1 MSLSV
6 TKSIDNWSVQDGCVE
21 RLTDNIA
28 YTSANPDD
36 ALVLVGPPRYGSDSY
51 SPSQLYPIGLLQQFQ
66 FSQGRGVQ
74 PMQTIG
80 SGRAYFTAGKS
91 TVQWSCGRLFA
102 KGPNLLK
109 ALSANAKRAGVD
121 RNRFGERTIA
131 PNSED
136 SAVNLDSELF
146 LIPFG
151 MQVIFRDK
159 SNNSLGAVYLE
170 MCMIQSYNLGLAAGQ
185 NVIMENVSGMCDRLF
200 AVNEGA
206 TQGVL
211 SGYPTGSNPDSTN
224 TSTNVTEK
232 IFGSSDDGVSGI

>member
-1 MSLSV
+1 MKI
-6 TKSIDNWSVQDGCVE
+6 TTGIDNWSVQDGCVE

-28 YTSANPDD
+28 YTAANPDD
-36 ALVLVGPPRYGSDSY
+36 ALVLVGPPRYSSSTYD
-51 SPSQLYPIGLLQQFQ
+51 PSKLYPVGLLQQFQ

-109 ALSANAKRAGVD
+109 ALMQNAKDSGVELD
-121 RNRFGERTIA
+121 KFGERPISNGA
-131 PNSED
+131 SNF
-136 SAVNLDSELF
+136 AVNLDSELF

-159 SNNSLGAVYLE
+159 SNNNLGGVYLE
-170 MCMIQSYNLGLAAGQ
+170 LCMIQSYNLGLAAGQ
-185 NVIMENVSGMCDRLF
+185 NVMMENVSGMCDRLF
-200 AVNEGA
+200 SVDVAD
-206 TQGVL
+206 TP
-211 SGYPTGSNPDSTN
+211 SGYPTGATPNQAN
-224 TSTNVTEK
+224 TSENISQKVFGVTNDLGRTD
-232 IFGSSDDGVSGI
+232 IS